1 MKHILN
7 NLSEEEKNSIR
18 EQHAGGMKVMTE
30 NFSKLLNSKLGDAK
44 PLLEQTDL
52 DYKSLASRLEKAMK
66 GMGTDND
73 EVFAVLHNI
82 DTKEQF
88 NNLVKAFGIRD
99 GQNLNQWIAG
109 DIWSGYEWNK
119 NIVPF
124 YQRIGVPVPPVNA
137 NVANAVNKI
146 GNTIKG
152 AFNEQMGMEDDF
164 EGSENMEDSINT
176 TTNVPLFG
184 NVKNYHREKKLS
196 PNNWGK
202 KINYTI
208 EALNLDEL
216 NEKLKKVVKNQQF
229 NSGFPN
235 LNVYSV
241 SIKDKGNNNGVDL
254 SYSFSYSDPK
264 TDGYN
269 FISIVFNPK
278 GQSQESKNNA
288 LSKNPG
294 SKVVN
299 TGTFNFQNKEYEY
312 HLIGIPLKFQ

>member
-18 EQHAGGMKVMTE
+18 EQHTGGMKVMTE
-30 NFSKLLNSKLGDAK
+30 SFSRLLNAKLGDAK
-44 PLLEQTDL
+44 PLVKEQS
-52 DYKSLASRLEKAMK
+52 YY
-66 GMGTDND
+66 DND
-73 EVFAVLHNI
+73 LE
-82 DTKEQF
+82 T
-88 NNLVKAFGIRD
+88 
-99 GQNLNQWIAG
+99 
-109 DIWSGYEWNK
+109 SG
-119 NIVPF
+119 
-124 YQRIGVPVPPVNA
+124 A
-137 NVANAVNKI
+137 
-146 GNTIKG
+146 
-152 AFNEQMGMEDDF
+152 
-164 EGSENMEDSINT
+164 SINT

-184 NVKNYHREKKLS
+184 NVKNYHREKRLS
-196 PNNWGK
+196 PSNWGK
-202 KINYTI
+202 KINNTI

-216 NEKLKKVVKNQQF
+216 NEKLKKSVKNQQF

-235 LNVYSV
+235 LNVYLV